1 MYFTSTGVKKKKIR
15 LSYRGLCSMSPP
27 YIDIRYIEDP
37 LFFHSKQCLQSIT
50 GLG

>member
-1 MYFTSTGVKKKKIR
+1 
-15 LSYRGLCSMSPP
+15 MSPP

-37 LFFHSKQCLQSIT
+37 LFFHAKQCRQSIT

>member
-1 MYFTSTGVKKKKIR
+1 MYFTITGVKKKNR
-15 LSYRGLCSMSPP
+15 LSYRGLRYISPP
-27 YIDIRYIEDP
+27 YIDIRYLEDP